1 MSETAPWMTKSN
13 LILWLVG
20 YAAILAIA
28 GALIWW
34 WFRLE
39 FRNTIILIVA
49 CIAAFVIFG
58 GTMYSFYA
66 DHRAREVVLREGVKG
81 TARVL
86 QVESTN
92 VLINRRPQVRMR
104 LEVSVPGK
112 HGYEQVHVDT
122 IPLGQAL
129 APGRE
134 LTIYLDRNVPQ
145 RLMIDWNAPM
155 ATVPAPSPAAPA
167 TVSTRLQELQRLRD
181 ERQISEDEYQAQRK
195 RILSEL

>member
-1 MSETAPWMTKSN
+1 MTQTAPWMSKPN
-13 LILWLVG
+13 LMLWLVG
-20 YAAILAIA
+20 YAAVIAIA
-28 GALIWW
+28 GGLIWW

-49 CIAAFVIFG
+49 CISAFVIFG
-58 GTMYSFYA
+58 GTMYSFLA
-66 DHRAREVVLREGVKG
+66 SHQARDAMLREGLKG

-112 HGYEQVHVDT
+112 RAYELAHVDT

-134 LTIYLDRNVPQ
+134 LTIYLDRKHPQ
-145 RLMIDWNAPM
+145 RLMIDWNAPI
-155 ATVPAPSPAAPA
+155 ASLPAASSAAPS

-181 ERQISEDEYQAQRK
+181 ERQISEDEYQAQRQ
-195 RILSEL
+195 RILSDL